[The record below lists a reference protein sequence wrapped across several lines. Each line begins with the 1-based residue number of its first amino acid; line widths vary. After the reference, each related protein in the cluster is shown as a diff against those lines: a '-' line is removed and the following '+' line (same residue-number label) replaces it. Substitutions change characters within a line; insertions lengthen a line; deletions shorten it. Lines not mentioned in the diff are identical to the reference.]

1 MLSKMRLAQILI
13 MLSLLIGLFIWR
25 TVSVTTS
32 ETPKEE
38 ENKALVIE
46 NSYLCDFVSPCIYG
60 TSLGDFSLSI
70 EGNKIIPEQAFNLIL
85 ESNQKGW
92 KVNQAKILGKDVFMG
107 KVPVTFSSVS
117 KVGNVFQATAKSMIG
132 ACTDDQL
139 LWRLEVQIESN
150 GKIFPLYYDFTIS
163 K

>member
-46 NSYLCDFVSPCIYG
+46 NSHLCDFVSPCIFG
-60 TSLGDFSLSI
+60 TPLGDFSLSI
-70 EGNKIIPEQAFNLIL
+70 EGNKIIPEQGFSLVL
-85 ESNQKGW
+85 ESNQKDW
-92 KVNQAKILGKDVFMG
+92 KVNQAKIVGKDVFMG

-117 KVGNVFQATAKSMIG
+117 EMDNVFQATAKSMIG

-139 LWRLEVQIESN
+139 IWRLEVQIESN